1 MSKAGMSGTKGNR
14 RPLVMIFPAFLDHR
28 RVNAE
33 VRGFVPVGLGGS
45 CGFGWKKCSKG
56 PILVMSQY
64 GQSCPLVRLDRSNRS
79 KPQKWGLDRALFLM
93 AAEFRRK
100 RGHDRRNL

>member
-1 MSKAGMSGTKGNR
+1 MPEILWVDMSKAGMSGTKGNR

-56 PILVMSQY
+56 PILVMSQH
-64 GQSCPLVRLDRSNRS
+64 GQSCPLVRFDRSRS
-79 KPQKWGLDRALFLM
+79 KTSQRSGVWTEPCF
-93 AAEFRRK
+93 
-100 RGHDRRNL
+100 